1 MFFAVKSYCVKRK
14 LTPSICIDTSCLF
27 NFSEHFFNVLKSFE
41 KMHMH
46 LNENKAFEKK
56 KTIALA
62 NCITLNVVLG
72 GDKD

>member
-1 MFFAVKSYCVKRK
+1 
-14 LTPSICIDTSCLF
+14 
-27 NFSEHFFNVLKSFE
+27 
-41 KMHMH
+41 MHMH